1 MWLKDDH
8 CEGVVHTTWDMGS
21 GGSPMENVLL
31 KVSNCQSQLSTWNE
45 KVFGNINLL
54 LAQKRKQLVKVEA
67 LSMVGKGHER
77 VKSLSN
83 EIDKLME
90 MEECMW
96 NQRAKSDW
104 LKYGDQNT
112 KYFHC

>member
-1 MWLKDDH
+1 
-8 CEGVVHTTWDMGS
+8 
-21 GGSPMENVLL
+21 
-31 KVSNCQSQLSTWNE
+31 
-45 KVFGNINLL
+45 
-54 LAQKRKQLVKVEA
+54 
-67 LSMVGKGHER
+67 MVGKGHER